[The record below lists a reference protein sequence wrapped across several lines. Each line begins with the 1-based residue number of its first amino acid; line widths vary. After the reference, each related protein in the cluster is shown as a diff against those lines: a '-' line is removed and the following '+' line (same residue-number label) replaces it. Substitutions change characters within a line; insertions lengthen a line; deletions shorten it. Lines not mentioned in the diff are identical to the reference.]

1 MAYTITVIICQLSLK
16 SYIQFFLKARK
27 KKKQFIRTYIK
38 KF

>member
-16 SYIQFFLKARK
+16 SYIQFFLKAT

>member
-27 KKKQFIRTYIK
+27 KKQFIRTYIK